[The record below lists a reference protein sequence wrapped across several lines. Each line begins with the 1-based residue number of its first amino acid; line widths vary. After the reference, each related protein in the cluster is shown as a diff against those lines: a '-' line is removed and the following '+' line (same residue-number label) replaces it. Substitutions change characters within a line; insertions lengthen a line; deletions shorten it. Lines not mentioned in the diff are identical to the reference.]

1 MSGSTSRKT
10 GKRTY
15 EVLVSF
21 SGLNVGDRFTEDADC
36 LGWATQ
42 HVENGYLRDV
52 TGEPTP
58 EVVQRGSEVGQ
69 G

>member
-1 MSGSTSRKT
+1 MPGTSRRT
-10 GKRTY
+10 APHTY

-21 SGLNVGDRFTEDADC
+21 SGLNVGDRFTQDADD

-42 HVENGYLRDV
+42 HVETGYLRDV
-52 TGEPTP
+52 TE
-58 EVVQRGSEVGQ
+58 EVPDAGRGEVGQ

>member
-1 MSGSTSRKT
+1 MAAASRKT
-10 GKRTY
+10 APRTF

-21 SGLNVGDRFTEDADC
+21 SALDKGDRFTQDADD

-42 HVENGYLRDV
+42 HVQSGYLRDV
-52 TGEPTP
+52 TE
-58 EVVQRGSEVGQ
+58 EVADVRGEVGQ

>member
-1 MSGSTSRKT
+1 MAATIRRDAP
-10 GKRTY
+10 RTF

-21 SGLNVGDRFTEDADC
+21 SGLDVGDRFTQDADD

-42 HVENGYLRDV
+42 HVGTGYLRDV
-52 TGEPTP
+52 TE
-58 EVVQRGSEVGQ
+58 EVADVRGEVGQ